1 MSGDRVGNVGNV
13 SRFRLSRAS
22 PPTAVTIRLVFAIG
36 STPGFDDGL
45 LGSFPDG
52 SRRVLKW
59 TSPAPLARVT
69 QAERR
74 ALFAAHVPLVD
85 DAALALRL
93 SRRALLRCRRTSGRG
108 QRLTMRACST

>member
-1 MSGDRVGNVGNV
+1 VSGDRVGNVGNV

-45 LGSFPDG
+45 LGSFPDC

-74 ALFAAHVPLVD
+74 ALFAAHFPLVH
-85 DAALALRL
+85 DAVLALRL